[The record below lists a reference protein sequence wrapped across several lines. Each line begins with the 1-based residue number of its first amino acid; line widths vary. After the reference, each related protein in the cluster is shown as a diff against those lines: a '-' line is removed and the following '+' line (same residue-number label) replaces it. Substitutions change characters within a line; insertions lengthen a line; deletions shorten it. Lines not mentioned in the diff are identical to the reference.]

1 MSINNIN
8 TKGPLNQTQRAQLA
22 TAREVKQ
29 NVQKTAKRFRALD
42 GTSADSDKLKNDVVM
57 VGESDKTDLPQ
68 SMGNKLARLAVGVL
82 APEEDKAKAS
92 GMTSLKE
99 GELQAVNVKTE
110 SPEGKEQTFQYR
122 KLDDGSEIYHGPT
135 KDGYAVVRENKDG
148 TLMMMTSDKPAD
160 EAYWDAS
167 SWKSAGEP
175 AATPGGAPAS
185 KQDAAPK
192 TFAETLRDL
201 ASGQQATGPGTV
213 ASRGTAEPTQKPEET
228 PASVEVPAEASAPP
242 KAPGFMAPFGQ
253 SVAESAEKAKEA
265 GQSVLKDAGDSLKE
279 ATEKVEEK
287 SKGVTQS
294 VKDWSQSDTGQKVGD
309 LLFGI
314 ANPWKKKG

>member
-68 SMGNKLARLAVGVL
+68 TMGNKLARLAVGVL
-82 APEEDKAKAS
+82 APEQDQAKAS

-148 TLMMMTSDKPAD
+148 TLMMMTSDNPAD
-160 EAYWDAS
+160 EAYWDAG
-167 SWKSAGEP
+167 SWKAPERPLAADSAP
-175 AATPGGAPAS
+175 SAP
-185 KQDAAPK
+185 KPDAAPK
-192 TFAETLRDL
+192 TFAETLRDM
-201 ASGQQATGPGTV
+201 ASGQQATGPGTLSNRGKEQVDKPNENPV
-213 ASRGTAEPTQKPEET
+213 ATDS
-228 PASVEVPAEASAPP
+228 PAEAPAPP
-242 KAPGFMAPFGQ
+242 KAPGFMKPFGQ
-253 SVAESAEKAKEA
+253 TEAEGAEKTKDG
-265 GQSVLKDAGDSLKE
+265 GQSLLKEAGDSLKE

-287 SKGVTQS
+287 SKGVAQS